1 MTAAFQLLRPYW
13 LLSLLPAL
21 LLWWWLWRGSDPRQA
36 WSRHIAPHLL
46 PHLLVEGEQGSRL
59 RPIHLLGIVW
69 MLMIIALAGPAWR
82 PMPSPFAED
91 DAAVMVV
98 LKVTP
103 SMTATDVAPTRL
115 DRSLQKLRDFLVARA
130 GAPTGLIVYSGTSH
144 LVMPPT
150 RDTDILTFMTEGLS
164 PDMMPEQGDALAD
177 ALKRAETIM
186 QRADQPGSVVLLAD
200 GVSDHQLDLL
210 SKDGSAK
217 APVHT
222 LAMHPAGKS
231 EPSLK
236 KLSAVRSGSLE
247 SLTVDEKDVEL
258 LARRAAGSLSG
269 VAGEP
274 GGRQMKDEG
283 YLLVP
288 FIALGFLMWSRKG
301 WVVR

>member
-1 MTAAFQLLRPYW
+1 M
-13 LLSLLPAL
+13 
-21 LLWWWLWRGSDPRQA
+21 GEKK
-36 WSRHIAPHLL
+36 I
-46 PHLLVEGEQGSRL
+46 LLVEDNPDDVALTIRAFKKNNIRNPVITAKDGVEALDYLFGTGEHANREITDL
-59 RPIHLLGIVW
+59 PIIILL
-69 MLMIIALAGPAWR
+69 
-82 PMPSPFAED
+82 
-91 DAAVMVV
+91 MVV

-103 SMTATDVAPTRL
+103 SMTAVDVVPTRL
-115 DRSLQKLRDFLVARA
+115 DRALQKLRDFLVARA

-217 APVHT
+217 APVHI

-288 FIALGFLMWSRKG
+288 FIALGLLMWSRKG
-301 WVVR
+301 WVIR